1 MAINISKNIG
11 KWAAD
16 NSLGAALWVLLF
28 VTILPF
34 LILSFYNHPS
44 LDDYAFTGVELQK
57 GFFGAQKYWY
67 FTWTGRYFSTVLLS
81 LNPLVFNMY
90 WGYKFNTAIQL
101 LLLIFATYW
110 LCGKV
115 FKNLDKSG
123 KTEITALFIFSY
135 LILLPKVSPGLYW
148 QTTSY
153 QYLTTGIL
161 TFCLLGCLISYYSSE
176 VKKWYFI
183 LSCLLVIAIIGCHEI
198 SMVFIDLLVF
208 VITISGILKKRTL
221 IFPITLLIL
230 CILFSFFEI
239 IAPGNTKRGLLMY
252 HDSHILKYSIRQ
264 SFLFGKDLIVQWFPF
279 MFFMGFLLFNLLSKK
294 VDWRENAKSFL
305 AIPLWFSFMACMS
318 IPVIGLFIVYWSMG
332 WIPTRVVDI
341 IYFYFIVGMMYFLIC
356 SIAHIKIRY
365 PMLEVPAF
373 IKIGMIFAFI
383 VITYFYKNGYKTN
396 NIVVAYSDLIS
407 GTASAYNK
415 ERAEENEYLVSF
427 KGDSCMIN
435 SIKNFPQSLF
445 IINLPQPAEPGDS
458 LGKLINYSF
467 YQYYHKKY
475 IGIK

>member
-264 SFLFGKDLIVQWFPF
+264 SVLFGKDLIIHWLPLMIFT
-279 MFFMGFLLFNLLSKK
+279 GFLLFDILSKRVNWK
-294 VDWRENAKSFL
+294 GTTEAFL
-305 AIPLWFSFMACMS
+305 LIPLWLSFGASIS
-318 IPVIGLFIVYWSMG
+318 IPIIGLFIVYWSMG
-332 WIPTRVVDI
+332 WIPTRILDI
-341 IYFYFIVGMMYFLIC
+341 IYFYFITGMIYFSFCTVVQL
-356 SIAHIKIRY
+356 KKRY
-365 PMLEVPAF
+365 PDF
-373 IKIGMIFAFI
+373 IPRVYLKLPLYLVLAYILVF
-383 VITYFYKNGYKTN
+383 TNN
-396 NIVVAYSDLIS
+396 NIVVAYNDIIS
-407 GTASAYNK
+407 GTASVYNN
-415 ERAEENEYLVSF
+415 ERTEQNDFLKTF
-427 KGDSCMIN
+427 KGDTCYID
-435 SIKNFPQSLF
+435 SIKQVPKSLLF
-445 IINLPQPAEPGDS
+445 AELPQPADPTDS

-475 IGIK
+475 IGKK